1 MDASIR
7 DREAAAAV
15 KGRGSRGRSELAR
28 CHACAGSIGAP
39 GGLGTRLA
47 DRDARR

>member
-15 KGRGSRGRSELAR
+15 KGRGSRAKSDAAL
-28 CHACAGSIGAP
+28 HACAGSIGAP

>member
-15 KGRGSRGRSELAR
+15 KGRGSRARSER